1 LRHLRGRWSI
11 IGAVQ
16 LLIITLG
23 LVAACFGV
31 VQFCYLMFQQA
42 TIRQQQRRIAELER
56 ELVALHHARG
66 AQPASVEAGAETA
79 EVWSELIDDG
89 AG

>member
-1 LRHLRGRWSI
+1 VELI
-11 IGAVQ
+11 
-16 LLIITLG
+16 IITLG
-23 LVAACFGV
+23 LAAACFGG

-42 TIRQQQRRIAELER
+42 TIRQQRRRIAELER
-56 ELVALHHARG
+56 ELVALRRARV
-66 AQPASVEAGAETA
+66 APAPTAAALDETA